1 MDNNGQQWTT
11 MNNIGKQWITMDNN
25 PRCACISEAVS
36 CSPIGN
42 SCQIIGRHIKFSIL
56 YLHCGVW
63 VFYAPTTQNTARPE
77 AIFMHQ
83 CGQPH
88 IRTNLTISCME
99 YDIDQVKPQSIMNSW
114 WADLTPCY
122 LFWPHTPNCHELHQI
137 KDLHQGVS
145 VSVAIFCEYSIP
157 WQDIYNI

>member
-1 MDNNGQQWTT
+1 
-11 MNNIGKQWITMDNN
+11 MDNN

-114 WADLTPCY
+114 WADFPPATYFGPTPPTAMNCIKSKTSTRVF
-122 LFWPHTPNCHELHQI
+122 LFLF
-137 KDLHQGVS
+137 L
-145 VSVAIFCEYSIP
+145 
-157 WQDIYNI
+157 WQYFVNILFLGRTYIIYNIYSYNRGTTSPEIDSVT